1 MLVTEPD
8 PPGRLL
14 GKRPEIA
21 AVIKGLT
28 YAIVTTDDVPRARRF
43 FTQQLGLQTEDD
55 LGDSFSQFTTRD
67 GTLWAVMSR
76 PEHAPPLGVE
86 LYLQVNDADAAYRSW
101 RERGVETVTEPHN
114 EPFGRTF
121 AFKDP
126 DGRVLHAWAPLG

>member
-1 MLVTEPD
+1 MLALEPES
-8 PPGRLL
+8 RLSTAREL
-14 GKRPEIA
+14 

-55 LGDSFSQFTTRD
+55 MGDEFSQFTTRE
-67 GTLWAVMSR
+67 GTLWAIMQR
-76 PEHAPPLGVE
+76 PEGSPALGAE
-86 LYLQVNDADAAYRSW
+86 LYLQVEDVDAAYTAW
-101 RERGVETVTEPHN
+101 RARGVETISEPHN

-126 DGRVLHAWAPLG
+126 DGRVLHAWAPGT